1 MTSRFAVIGS
11 PINHSLSPKLHQAA
25 IAFLGIDASY
35 EKNEVG
41 EGELASFLATT
52 GSQYAGFSLTMPL
65 KPEAMAVAVSVCDYS
80 QLTGATNTLISTP
93 AGWVGFNTDVIGARL
108 AIDTARIASLESAI
122 LLGAGATAASFL
134 VALSEI
140 GFETVHVLVRDLART
155 DNLNRIAEKLDI
167 EVNFSLLGS
176 VSLEADLVVNTIPAS
191 VRFGDELLS
200 GLQAGLLF
208 DVIYD
213 PWPTELARTW
223 SERGLPVISGMNMLL
238 WQAVMQARVFY
249 GDSIDEQLPGEE
261 TLIAAMRA
269 SIGI

>member
-1 MTSRFAVIGS
+1 M
-11 PINHSLSPKLHQAA
+11 H
-25 IAFLGIDASY
+25 
-35 EKNEVG
+35 
-41 EGELASFLATT
+41 
-52 GSQYAGFSLTMPL
+52 
-65 KPEAMAVAVSVCDYS
+65 
-80 QLTGATNTLISTP
+80 
-93 AGWVGFNTDVIGARL
+93 
-108 AIDTARIASLESAI
+108 
-122 LLGAGATAASFL
+122 
-134 VALSEI
+134 
-140 GFETVHVLVRDLART
+140 
-155 DNLNRIAEKLDI
+155 
-167 EVNFSLLGS
+167 FSLLGS
-176 VSLEADLVVNTIPAS
+176 VSLEADLVVNTIPAN

-261 TLIAAMRA
+261 NLIAAMRA